1 MAARLTLHWTSLATE
16 HLHAA
21 YEYIAQQSAAAAD
34 ALIER
39 IFGAVEM
46 LALYPG
52 IGRAGR
58 VKGTRELVIA
68 GTPFVVAYRVRRDQV
83 EVLAVFHGARRWPT
97 EF

>member
-1 MAARLTLHWTSLATE
+1 MAAGLTLHWTPLATE
-16 HLHAA
+16 HLRAA
-21 YEYIAQQSAAAAD
+21 YEYVAQDSAPAAE

-52 IGRAGR
+52 IGRSGR

-68 GTPFVVAYRVRRDQV
+68 GTPFLVAYRVRGNKL
-83 EVLAVFHGARRWPT
+83 EVLAVLHGARRWPP